1 MSEFASSDLTAG
13 QLNAVVKRLGGHE
26 ATLRFLRGE
35 LIVTEPVRRWREE
48 NGVIY
53 FTLISNGFTGEQWI
67 AHLEAQGYGVSKCA
81 KDLLLSS
88 EFKPTN
94 GVAFNIAVLKGEVF
108 ANSART
114 TKNIRKQAPKLL
126 KQAVNK
132 PNPEVA
138 CLIRCNF
145 SDQEI
150 HEMGFTW
157 IIAMSDPIK
166 DSVGDLYLLCVDAG
180 DHSLGAGYGDPGSG
194 WGRRYGFAFA
204 IPQVSNTQN

>member
-1 MSEFASSDLTAG
+1 MSEFASSNLTAG

-157 IIAMSDPIK
+157 IIPMSDPIK
-166 DSVGDLYLLCVDAG
+166 DSDGVLSLLSVNAVFNALDT
-180 DHSLGAGYGDPGSG
+180 DYGSPGSK
-194 WGRRYGFAFA
+194 WDRSSGFAFA
-204 IPQVSNTQN
+204 LPQVSNTQN